1 MTKTLI
7 KMILLLP
14 LIIFP
19 VLIFFFFKNPKNA
32 AKLHNP
38 PSPPG
43 LPFIGNLHQFDSC
56 NPHLYL
62 FKLAKKYGPLMS
74 MKLGKVQVLVVSSAK
89 MAKEVLKTH
98 DLAFCSRPPFLPWKK
113 LTYGRLDIGFSPY
126 NDSWRELR
134 KICVLHLFSNKQVRY
149 FRTIREAEVFR
160 MIKAIANSSS
170 PGGENVI
177 NLSSIVLEMTSTLIC
192 RIAFGMKPGEE
203 ESNKQRFDH
212 LLLENQAMLGGFF
225 VSDYLPWFSWVD
237 KLSGMLSRLDKT
249 FKDMDEFSQG
259 LIDKHLDSNNRDNM
273 MNPNN
278 ILDLL
283 IKLKEQRIC
292 SIDLTWD
299 HIKAVLYDIFV
310 AGTDTSAAVIVWAMT
325 ALMKTPSTMKKL
337 RTEVRETVGKNGLVN
352 EDDVSRLPYLKSVV
366 KETLRLY
373 PPVPLLIPRETME
386 ECVIEGY
393 TIPPE
398 TVVHI
403 NAWAIARDPE
413 YWENTV
419 EFFPD
424 RFFINSS
431 VDVLGQDFEI
441 IPFGAG
447 RRGCPGILIGLATVE
462 LALANLVYFF
472 DWELPQGFQN
482 EDIDTEASPGVT
494 MHKKIPLRLVPRKY
508 VWG

>member
-1 MTKTLI
+1 MV
-7 KMILLLP
+7 LLLA
-14 LIIFP
+14 LILP

-32 AKLHNP
+32 AKPHNP

-43 LPFIGNLHQFDSC
+43 LPIIGN
-56 NPHLYL
+56 LYL
-62 FKLAKKYGPLMS
+62 FKLAKKYCPLMS

-160 MIKAIANSSS
+160 MIKAIAISSS
-170 PGGENVI
+170 SSTLGGENVI
-177 NLSSIVLEMTSTLIC
+177 NLSSIILEMTSTLIC

-212 LLLENQAMLGGFF
+212 LLVENEAMLGGFF
-225 VSDYLPWFSWVD
+225 VSDYLPWLSWVD

-249 FKDMDEFSQG
+249 FEEMDEFSQA
-259 LIDKHLDSNNRDNM
+259 LIDKHLDSNYRDNM

-292 SIDLTWD
+292 SIDLTWN

-310 AGTDTSAAVIVWAMT
+310 AGTDTSAVVIVLAMT
-325 ALMKTPSTMKKL
+325 ALMKTPNTMKKL
-337 RTEVRETVGKNGLVN
+337 KTEIREAIGKKGFAN
-352 EDDVSRLPYLKSVV
+352 EDVVSRLPYLKSVV

-373 PPVPLLIPRETME
+373 PPAPLLIPRETLA
-386 ECVIEGY
+386 ECIIEGY
-393 TIPPE
+393 TIPPK
-398 TVVHI
+398 TLVHI

-413 YWENTV
+413 YWENAD
-419 EFFPD
+419 EFLPD
-424 RFFINSS
+424 RFLNCC
-431 VDVLGQDFEI
+431 VDVMGQDFEV

-494 MHKKIPLRLVPRKY
+494 MHKKFPLRLVPRKY
-508 VWG
+508 VWGAGELLTIG